1 MSELTWI
8 DLAVE
13 ITKEI
18 ENSKKSNKYYC
29 VIRPGI
35 YKYLKLM
42 KYHHWKNKYLLWEH
56 NWRMK

>member
-1 MSELTWI
+1 MSEITWRSVASAI
-8 DLAVE
+8 VE
-13 ITKEI
+13 ERK
-18 ENSKKSNKYYC
+18 NKPVKYFAI
-29 VIRPGI
+29 IRPGI